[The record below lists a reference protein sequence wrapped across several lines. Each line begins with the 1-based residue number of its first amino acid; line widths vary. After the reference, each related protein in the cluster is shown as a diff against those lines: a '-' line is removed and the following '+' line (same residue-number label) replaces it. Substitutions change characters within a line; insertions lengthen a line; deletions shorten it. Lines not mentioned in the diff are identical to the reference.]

1 MKEIKITEKA
11 HKQSKRLFSSRH
23 TVNTLKSDPE
33 LTAIFDNFAFDETL
47 EAADGLVEEKT
58 RVMCILA
65 SCMGCNALT
74 EFRMYVDAALNV
86 GVKPR
91 EIREIVYQAVPF
103 LGFSR
108 VLCFLL
114 AMNEVFDDN
123 DIRLPL
129 DDQATT
135 TDETSHAEGGKMID
149 ALWGCGEHVGN
160 LSEGTGTHR
169 EIHAGLLL
177 RQVLHPQRN
186 RPATPRAHHLL
197 HDCRIGR
204 LRRTSAPACHRL
216 QEHQD
221 IEGGDGGGRD
231 CHAPLDW
238 IPSLAHRI
246 ECDQRCLQRA
256 ADVIL
261 PPFL

>member
-11 HKQSKRLFSSRH
+11 HKEIKKLFSGRH
-23 TVNTLKSDPE
+23 SVNTLKSDPE

-47 EAADGLVEEKT
+47 EQTAGLVEEKT

-65 SCMGCNALT
+65 STLGCGAMMQ
-74 EFRMYVDAALNV
+74 FRMYVDAALNV

-135 TDETSHAEGGKMID
+135 TDDNCHEKGGEMID
-149 ALWGCGEHVGN
+149 ALWGEGNADNMLETSPKGQEHIVKYMQDYCFGRFYTRN
-160 LSEGTGTHR
+160 GIDLQHR
-169 EIHAGLLL
+169 ELITFCMLAALGGC
-177 RQVLHPQRN
+177 
-186 RPATPRAHHLL
+186 
-197 HDCRIGR
+197 DDR
-204 LRRTSAPACHRL
+204 LRTHAIGCKNTNITKKEMVAAVTAMIPWIGFPRSLTALNIINDAYSERL
-216 QEHQD
+216 
-221 IEGGDGGGRD
+221 I
-231 CHAPLDW
+231 
-238 IPSLAHRI
+238 
-246 ECDQRCLQRA
+246 
-256 ADVIL
+256 
-261 PPFL
+261 

>member
-1 MKEIKITEKA
+1 MKETKITEEA
-11 HKQSKRLFSSRH
+11 HRQIKRLFSSRNS
-23 TVNTLKSDPE
+23 VNTLKSDPE

-47 EAADGLVEEKT
+47 RAIDGLLEEKT

-65 SCMGCNALT
+65 STIGCNALT

-91 EIREIVYQAVPF
+91 EVREIVYQAVPF

-114 AMNEVFDDN
+114 AMNEVFDNN

-149 ALWGCGEHVGN
+149 ALWGEGN
-160 LSEGTGTHR
+160 AENMIESMPSEQAHIVKFMQDYCFGKFYTRNGIDLQHRELITFCMLAGLGGVDDRLRTHAIGCKNTGTKR
-169 EIHAGLLL
+169 KEIVAAITAMIPWIGF
-177 RQVLHPQRN
+177 
-186 RPATPRAHHLL
+186 PRSLTALNIVN
-197 HDCRIGR
+197 DAYNER
-204 LRRTSAPACHRL
+204 LM
-216 QEHQD
+216 
-221 IEGGDGGGRD
+221 
-231 CHAPLDW
+231 
-238 IPSLAHRI
+238 
-246 ECDQRCLQRA
+246 
-256 ADVIL
+256 
-261 PPFL
+261 

>member
-11 HKQSKRLFSSRH
+11 HKEIKKLFSVRNS
-23 TVNTLKSDPE
+23 VNTLKSDPE

-47 EAADGLVEEKT
+47 RVADGPVIEKT

-65 SCMGCNALT
+65 STLGCNALT

-108 VLCFLL
+108 VIDFLL
-114 AMNEVFDDN
+114 VMNEVFENN

-135 TDETSHAEGGKMID
+135 TDETCRQKGAEMID
-149 ALWGCGEHVGN
+149 ALWGEGNAENMLETSPKGQEHIVRFMTDSCFGKFYTRN
-160 LSEGTGTHR
+160 GIDLQHR
-169 EIHAGLLL
+169 ELITFCMLAAMGGC
-177 RQVLHPQRN
+177 
-186 RPATPRAHHLL
+186 
-197 HDCRIGR
+197 DDR
-204 LRRTSAPACHRL
+204 LRT
-216 QEHQD
+216 
-221 IEGGDGGGRD
+221 
-231 CHAPLDW
+231 HAIGCKNTKITKKEMVAAVTAMLPW
-238 IPSLAHRI
+238 IGFPRSLGAI
-246 ECDQRCLQRA
+246 N
-256 ADVIL
+256 VINDAYSEKL
-261 PPFL
+261 I

>member
-11 HKQSKRLFSSRH
+11 HKEIKKLFSSSRQK
-23 TVNTLKSDPE
+23 VNTLKSDPE

-47 EAADGLVEEKT
+47 EAAEGLVEEKT

-65 SCMGCNALT
+65 SCMGCNALM
-74 EFRMYVDAALNV
+74 EFRMYVGAALNV

-103 LGFSR
+103 LGFSK

-135 TDETSHAEGGKMID
+135 TDEDCHAEGAKMID
-149 ALWGCGEHVGN
+149 ALWGEGNAENMLETSPKGQEHIVKYMTEYCFGRFYTRKGID
-160 LSEGTGTHR
+160 LQHR
-169 EIHAGLLL
+169 ELITFCMLAGLGGC
-177 RQVLHPQRN
+177 
-186 RPATPRAHHLL
+186 
-197 HDCRIGR
+197 DDR
-204 LRRTSAPACHRL
+204 LRTHAIGCKNTKISKAEMVAAVTAMLPWIGFPRSLTALNVINDAYNERL
-216 QEHQD
+216 M
-221 IEGGDGGGRD
+221 
-231 CHAPLDW
+231 
-238 IPSLAHRI
+238 
-246 ECDQRCLQRA
+246 
-256 ADVIL
+256 
-261 PPFL
+261 

>member
-1 MKEIKITEKA
+1 MKEIKITERA
-11 HKQSKRLFSSRH
+11 HKEIKKLFSGRH

-47 EAADGLVEEKT
+47 QAAEGLVEEKT

-65 SCMGCNALT
+65 STMGCNALT

-91 EIREIVYQAVPF
+91 EVREIVYQAVPF

-129 DDQATT
+129 DDQATA
-135 TDETSHAEGGKMID
+135 TDEDCHEKGGKMID
-149 ALWGCGEHVGN
+149 ALWGEGNAENMLETSPKGQEHIVKYMQDYCFGRFYTRN
-160 LSEGTGTHR
+160 GIDLQHR
-169 EIHAGLLL
+169 ELITFCMLAGFGGC
-177 RQVLHPQRN
+177 
-186 RPATPRAHHLL
+186 
-197 HDCRIGR
+197 DDR
-204 LRRTSAPACHRL
+204 LRTHAVGCRNTHITKKEMVAAVTSMIP
-216 QEHQD
+216 
-221 IEGGDGGGRD
+221 
-231 CHAPLDW
+231 W
-238 IPSLAHRI
+238 IGFPRSLAALSAI
-246 ECDQRCLQRA
+246 NDAYSEKLM
-256 ADVIL
+256 
-261 PPFL
+261 